1 MPEFIVHYKRLGR
14 HRDVR
19 QVHRASTMGALEA
32 PIQEFAE
39 SVLGKGEANANITV
53 TINTAAETG
62 QLDYGLKGEFTI
74 SPA

>member
-1 MPEFIVHYKRLGR
+1 MPEFIVDYKRLGK
-14 HRDVR
+14 HRGVR
-19 QVHRASTMGALEA
+19 RIHKAPTMGALEA

-53 TINTAAETG
+53 TIDTAAETG

-74 SPA
+74 SAI